1 MEVIEKINK
10 AKVNIQVG
18 NPFFAYLVLFL
29 KFKEADKNMGC
40 DTMGVDLEGNVYYNK
55 DFVNGLSNEELIGTI
70 KHEIGHLI
78 FLSELRL
85 GNRDR
90 TKWNFA
96 TDIAINSMLKEDG
109 CVLPKGVLMPNYN
122 DIIEIGNI
130 EIKDCSK
137 KLSEEIYDLLPKMKE
152 DNTTYYVV
160 DSNSKNEKVSDK
172 TDNHIESKKYSSNE
186 KRELEK
192 KWVDITREAVINAE
206 MRGELSEG
214 IKRMFGKLHKEK
226 IDWVSVLNQFIS
238 NQLPYSYSYS
248 YPHKKSV
255 SIGEYM
261 PHILKEKIDV
271 CVMIDLSGSVG
282 EKEMSDFLSELVGIA
297 KAYQERIDMR
307 ILSHD
312 TECYDNG
319 FVKNGNIEKI
329 LKMKLKGGG
338 GTSFEKP
345 IKYLKDNNIN
355 PNCLIWLTDG
365 YGDKVERQNYP
376 ILWVLSKDGS
386 DDLIK
391 NSGEV
396 LKLDE

>member
-1 MEVIEKINK
+1 
-10 AKVNIQVG
+10 
-18 NPFFAYLVLFL
+18 
-29 KFKEADKNMGC
+29 
-40 DTMGVDLEGNVYYNK
+40 
-55 DFVNGLSNEELIGTI
+55 
-70 KHEIGHLI
+70 
-78 FLSELRL
+78 
-85 GNRDR
+85 
-90 TKWNFA
+90 
-96 TDIAINSMLKEDG
+96 MLKEDG

-130 EIKDCSK
+130 EIRDCSK

-261 PHILKEKIDV
+261 PHILKEK
-271 CVMIDLSGSVG
+271 
-282 EKEMSDFLSELVGIA
+282 
-297 KAYQERIDMR
+297 
-307 ILSHD
+307 
-312 TECYDNG
+312 N
-319 FVKNGNIEKI
+319 
-329 LKMKLKGGG
+329 
-338 GTSFEKP
+338 
-345 IKYLKDNNIN
+345 
-355 PNCLIWLTDG
+355 
-365 YGDKVERQNYP
+365 
-376 ILWVLSKDGS
+376 
-386 DDLIK
+386 
-391 NSGEV
+391 
-396 LKLDE
+396 